1 MAKKVLKNKNN
12 ETTSKTKMKDS
23 EVMLKRMEY
32 LVENK
37 LVDPNLYYNG
47 QMYDFDGLDI
57 QNLKRIWELLC
68 KQEK

>member
-23 EVMLKRMEY
+23 EVTMKRMEY

-47 QMYDFDGLDI
+47 QMYDFD
-57 QNLKRIWELLC
+57 
-68 KQEK
+68 

>member
-23 EVMLKRMEY
+23 EVMMKRMEY

>member
-23 EVMLKRMEY
+23 EVMMKRMEY

-57 QNLKRIWELLC
+57 QNLKRIWEI
-68 KQEK
+68 